1 MAAETMPAAVSIVL
15 LDDNPADAEL
25 IARDIRR
32 NFAHVSLHMTDSRR
46 SFIQA
51 LRACSPELILSDYA
65 LPGFTGLEALEIAR
79 LECPG
84 VPVIFV
90 SGTIGEER
98 AIEILRSGAVDYV
111 LKDNRKR
118 LPTAIERAIAEARER
133 RLRQL
138 AEADLERS
146 EQRFR
151 LFMDYLPGLAYIK
164 DASGRFSFVNRE
176 TEKVFGLPHAEL
188 LGRRIEEALD
198 ARLAAQQL
206 ATEAAA
212 RENGGETISELDT
225 PLGRRAFLFKKFH
238 IPDTQ
243 PGKTSIASISIDV
256 TERITEQLKLVR
268 LARMHRML
276 SGMTS
281 MFLRVRNRDE
291 LLQEA
296 CRIAVEA
303 GEFRM
308 GWIGLYEARSGQIR
322 PLAHF
327 GHVDGYLD
335 MLNSRMRQPQLLLGS
350 LPLELDRSHQPVV
363 VNDITLDERI
373 ADPNAALVRGYRSL
387 AVLPLLTHGQLI
399 GGITL
404 YSAENDFFDQAEVR
418 LLRELTAD
426 IAFALENIEK
436 TEQLSYAHY
445 YDVLTGLPNRRL
457 LFDRLS
463 RHVEIAREGDQFA
476 IAVMDIDGFHHINE
490 SLGRDAGDLVLQEF
504 GRQLTERFPNAE
516 THARVSGDGFA
527 LVADVESAADI
538 AQVLS
543 HWASDLSSH
552 AILPGAVDLHL
563 SFRAGLALYPGDG
576 RNAESLF
583 HNAETALQNAKDT
596 RQPLGFYQA
605 DMNSRVAERLQ
616 LESQLHQALHNQEF
630 VLYYQPQVDL
640 RSRQICGLEALI
652 RWRCPQR
659 GLVSPGDFIPL
670 LERTGRIVEVG
681 HWALQQ
687 AVADLRHWRELG
699 LPTPRVAVNVSQLQ
713 LTAAD
718 FVEHVLAALGDERA
732 IDLEITESLMMRDTE
747 RSVSKL
753 STLRAMGIGV
763 KLDDFGIGY
772 SSLSQLARLPID
784 TLKIDQ
790 SFIARMCDETDAMT
804 IVSTIVGLARA
815 LRMGVI
821 AEGVE
826 TEEQARMLS
835 LLGCEQAQ
843 GFLYS
848 RPVPP
853 ETLPELLHQPTL
865 GA

>member
-1 MAAETMPAAVSIVL
+1 VTVEAVPTAIRIVL

-32 NFAHVSLHMTDSRR
+32 NFAQASLQITDTRR
-46 SFIQA
+46 SFVHA
-51 LRACSPELILSDYA
+51 LRDFSPDLILSDYA
-65 LPGFTGLEALEIAR
+65 LPGFSGLEALEIAR
-79 LECPG
+79 VECPG

-98 AIEILRSGAVDYV
+98 AIEILRNGAVDYV
-111 LKDNRKR
+111 MKDNRKR
-118 LPTAIERAIAEARER
+118 LGTAIERAIAEARER
-133 RLRQL
+133 QLRRL
-138 AEADLERS
+138 AEAELERS

-151 LFMDYLPGLAYIK
+151 LFMDYLPGVAYIK
-164 DASGRFSFVNRE
+164 DALGRFSFVNRE
-176 TEKVFGLPHAEL
+176 AERVFGLPNSEL

-198 ARLAAQQL
+198 AKLSAQQL
-206 ATEAAA
+206 SAEAAA

-238 IPDTQ
+238 IPDPQ
-243 PGKTSIASISIDV
+243 PGRSSIASISIDV

-308 GWIGLYEARSGQIR
+308 GWIGLYDARSGQIR
-322 PLAHF
+322 PMAHF

-335 MLNSRMRQPQLLLGS
+335 SLNSRMRQPQQLLGS
-350 LPLELDRSHQPVV
+350 PPLELDRCHQLVV
-363 VNDITLDERI
+363 VNDITLDERV

-426 IAFALENIEK
+426 IAFALESIEK
-436 TEQLSYAHY
+436 SEQLSYAHY

-457 LFDRLS
+457 LFDRLT

-490 SLGRDAGDLVLQEF
+490 SLGRDAGDQVLQEF

-527 LVADVESAADI
+527 LVADVDSAAEI
-538 AQVLS
+538 AQVMGS
-543 HWASDLSSH
+543 WANDLSTNT
-552 AILPGAVDLHL
+552 ILPGAVDLHV
-563 SFRAGLALYPGDG
+563 SFRAGLALFPGDG
-576 RNAESLF
+576 RNAETLF
-583 HNAETALQNAKDT
+583 HNAESALQNAKDT
-596 RQPLGFYQA
+596 RQALGFYQA
-605 DMNSRVAERLQ
+605 EMNSRVAERLH
-616 LESQLHQALHNQEF
+616 LESQLHQALHNREF
-630 VLYYQPQVDL
+630 VLYYQPQIDL
-640 RSRQICGLEALI
+640 RTRQICGLEALI

-659 GLVSPGDFIPL
+659 GLVSPGEFIPL

-687 AVADLRHWRELG
+687 AVADLNHWRELG
-699 LPTPRVAVNVSQLQ
+699 LAAPRVAVNVSQMQ
-713 LTAAD
+713 LIASD

-747 RSVSKL
+747 RSVAKL
-753 STLRAMGIGV
+753 STLRALGIGV

-790 SFIARMCDETDAMT
+790 SFIALMCEEADAMT

-815 LRMGVI
+815 LRLGVI

-843 GFLYS
+843 GYLYS

-853 ETLPELLHQPTL
+853 ETLLDMLRQPML
-865 GA
+865 AR